1 MMEEMEMPTPCQKC
15 SKIFDLND
23 GHGSKKWFPNTV
35 ICCKCSAEEDLEIE
49 TDEEI
54 ETLKG
59 TIDDAKITI
68 QDSRVR
74 LEELGIKVPF
84 VAFTPFY

>member
-1 MMEEMEMPTPCQKC
+1 MLEEMEMPTPCQNCK
-15 SKIFDLND
+15 KIFDLND

-35 ICCKCSAEEDLEIE
+35 ICSDCGADEDLEIE
-49 TDEEI
+49 KDEEI

-68 QDSRVR
+68 QDSRTR
-74 LEELGIKVPF
+74 LEELGVKVPF
-84 VAFTPFY
+84 VSFTPFY